1 MSTKIIGSI
10 IRQKGT
16 TIFLCLGL
24 IAFLVFF
31 LDPTS
36 PTVLYTTFALFGF
49 YLIYKL
55 PPHVI
60 FGRKLRWLLLIFV
73 PLLLVPVLLADPE
86 YEAVYTYQSVFNSLE
101 EGNNPYTSGTIY
113 HRVDDSVVLGNFN
126 YPPMT
131 IPFYWLAYLSLGAWN
146 IGLMILVNLLVR
158 VLVCIVF
165 MKMTPKL
172 RHHQRLPF
180 YLFFLLLGATYPL
193 TMTFLIVSLIMYYLM
208 RNDLLRGKSAM
219 NKYLYLPVLFSLGL
233 LTKFFVVPIF
243 FAYFYHYFL
252 NLRKTGDAIKQI
264 VLIGIMS
271 SLILL
276 PFGIMNVI
284 DNTLLF
290 NLNLGQRTVYT
301 TFYPNI
307 VSGPFSWL
315 DAELAY
321 ALFAILAFGFFLY
334 IFDKDLVTKIVYMCI
349 AFMLLIPTPEP
360 QYLVILFYIVIVG
373 KYMELARQRPLAS
386 LPSSKV
392 QQTLSH
398 R

>member
-1 MSTKIIGSI
+1 MPKRGKAVV
-10 IRQKGT
+10 RQKGT

-24 IAFLVFF
+24 IAFFIFF

-36 PTVLYTTFALFGF
+36 PMVLYTTFALFGF

-55 PPHVI
+55 PPRVI

-73 PLLLVPVLLADPE
+73 PLLLIPVLLADPE
-86 YEAVYTYQSVFNSLE
+86 YEAVYTYQSVFDSLE
-101 EGNNPYTSGTIY
+101 KGNNPYTSGTIY
-113 HRVDDSVVLGNFN
+113 HKVDDSAVLGNFN

-131 IPFYWLAYLSLGAWN
+131 IPFYWLTYLSLGTWDIN
-146 IGLMILVNLLVR
+146 LMILVNLLVR
-158 VLVCIVF
+158 VLVCLVF

-172 RHHQRLPF
+172 RYYQRLPF
-180 YLFFLLLGATYPL
+180 YLFFLLLGTTYPL
-193 TMTFLIVSLIMYYLM
+193 TMTFLIVSLIMYYLI
-208 RNDLLRGKSAM
+208 RNDLSKGKSAV

-243 FAYFYHYFL
+243 FAYFYHYFF
-252 NLRKTGDAIKQI
+252 NLRKTGDATKQI
-264 VLIGIMS
+264 VLIGIVT

-284 DNTLLF
+284 DNTVLF
-290 NLNLGQRTVYT
+290 NLNLGQRAIYT

-321 ALFAILAFGFFLY
+321 ALFAVIAFGFFLY
-334 IFDKDLVTKIVYMCI
+334 IFDKNLVTKIVYTCI

-360 QYLVILFYIVIVG
+360 QYLVILFYIVIAG
-373 KYMELARQRPLAS
+373 KYMELARQRPLTS
-386 LPSSKV
+386 LPSSKA

-398 R
+398 K

>member
-1 MSTKIIGSI
+1 MAGRGKVVIRHKGII
-10 IRQKGT
+10 
-16 TIFLCLGL
+16 IFLCLGL
-24 IAFLVFF
+24 IAFFVFL

-55 PPHVI
+55 PPRVI
-60 FGRKLRWLLLIFV
+60 FGRKIRWLLLIFV

-86 YEAVYTYQSVFNSLE
+86 YEAIYTYQSVFDSLD

-113 HRVDDSVVLGNFN
+113 HRVDDSIILGNFN

-131 IPFYWLAYLSLGAWN
+131 IPFYWLAYLSLGAWDIN
-146 IGLMILVNLLVR
+146 LMILVNLLSR
-158 VLVCIVF
+158 LLVCMVF
-165 MKMTPKL
+165 VKMTPKL
-172 RHHQRLPF
+172 RHYQRFPF
-180 YLFFLLLGATYPL
+180 YLFFLLLGTTYPL
-193 TMTFLIVSLIMYYLM
+193 TMTFLIVSLLMYYLM
-208 RNDLLRGKSAM
+208 RNDLSKRKSTA

-243 FAYFYHYFL
+243 FAYFYHYFF
-252 NLRKTGDAIKQI
+252 NLKKTDDAIKQI
-264 VLIGIMS
+264 VLIGIVA

-276 PFGIMNVI
+276 PFGIVSVI
-284 DNTLLF
+284 DSTVLF
-290 NLNLGQRTVYT
+290 NLNLGQRAIYT

-307 VSGPFSWL
+307 VSGPFSWI

-321 ALFAILAFGFFLY
+321 AFFAAIAFGFSLY
-334 IFDKDLVTKIVYMCI
+334 IFDKDLITKIVYTCI

-360 QYLVILFYIVIVG
+360 QYLVILFYIVIVS
-373 KYMELARQRPLAS
+373 KYMELARQRPLTS

-392 QQTLSH
+392 RQTPPH

>member
-1 MSTKIIGSI
+1 MVGRGKVAV
-10 IRQKGT
+10 RQKGII
-16 TIFLCLGL
+16 IFLCLGL
-24 IAFLVFF
+24 IAFFVFL

-49 YLIYKL
+49 YLVYKL
-55 PPHVI
+55 PHRVI
-60 FGRKLRWLLLIFV
+60 FSRKIRWLLLIFV
-73 PLLLVPVLLADPE
+73 PLLLVPILLADPE
-86 YEAVYTYQSVFNSLE
+86 YESIYTYQSVFDSLD

-131 IPFYWLAYLSLGAWN
+131 IPFYWLAYLSLGTWDIN
-146 IGLMILVNLLVR
+146 LMILVNLLAR
-158 VLVCIVF
+158 VLVCMVF
-165 MKMTPKL
+165 VKMTPKL
-172 RHHQRLPF
+172 RHYQRLPF
-180 YLFFLLLGATYPL
+180 YMFFLLLGTTYPL
-193 TMTFLIVSLIMYYLM
+193 TMTFLIVSLIMYFLM
-208 RNDLLRGKSAM
+208 RNDLSKRKSTT

-243 FAYFYHYFL
+243 FAYFYHYFF

-264 VLIGIMS
+264 VLIGIVT

-284 DNTLLF
+284 DNTMLF
-290 NLNLGQRTVYT
+290 NLNLGQRAGYA

-321 ALFAILAFGFFLY
+321 AFFAAIAFGFFLY
-334 IFDKDLVTKIVYMCI
+334 IFDKNLVTKIVYTCM

-360 QYLVILFYIVIVG
+360 QYLVILFYIVIVS
-373 KYMELARQRPLAS
+373 KYMESARQRPFTS
-386 LPSSKV
+386 LPNSKA
-392 QQTLSH
+392 QRTPLH
-398 R
+398 K